1 MELSR
6 KYSQIT
12 PSVTL
17 AISAKA
23 KKMKSEGID
32 VISFSVGEPDFRTP
46 ENIRKRAIEAIEK
59 DDIGYTAASGMPA
72 LKKAIVDKLKREN
85 NLSYEEDQIV
95 VSNGGKHSL
104 TNVIEA
110 ISNPEDEIIVPCPY
124 WVSYPEMVKM
134 AGAKVVFSSCPEEND
149 FKYDLDKLKEAI
161 TDNTKALILN
171 SPSNPA
177 GAVYSKEELQV
188 IGDLAVKHDF
198 FIISD
203 EIYEKLVYGDEKH
216 ISIASLSDEIKE
228 RTIVMNGMAKAY
240 AMTGWRI
247 GYTAS
252 NKTLA
257 KMMSNIQSHATSNPN
272 TIAQYAS
279 IEGLS
284 GSQASIEAMRKE
296 FEQRRGIMHKLINDI
311 PGLKA
316 RMPKGAFYMMVNIEG
331 YLNTGVEGKSFKDS
345 IEFADYVLE
354 KANVALVPGIA
365 FGDDRYVRLSY
376 ATSVEKIE
384 EGLSRI
390 KTLLG

>member
-1 MELSR
+1 
-6 KYSQIT
+6 
-12 PSVTL
+12 
-17 AISAKA
+17 
-23 KKMKSEGID
+23 
-32 VISFSVGEPDFRTP
+32 
-46 ENIRKRAIEAIEK
+46 
-59 DDIGYTAASGMPA
+59 
-72 LKKAIVDKLKREN
+72 
-85 NLSYEEDQIV
+85 
-95 VSNGGKHSL
+95 
-104 TNVIEA
+104 
-110 ISNPEDEIIVPCPY
+110 
-124 WVSYPEMVKM
+124 
-134 AGAKVVFSSCPEEND
+134 
-149 FKYDLDKLKEAI
+149 
-161 TDNTKALILN
+161 
-171 SPSNPA
+171 
-177 GAVYSKEELQV
+177 
-188 IGDLAVKHDF
+188 
-198 FIISD
+198 
-203 EIYEKLVYGDEKH
+203 
-216 ISIASLSDEIKE
+216 
-228 RTIVMNGMAKAY
+228 MNGMAKAY

-384 EGLSRI
+384 EGLNRI